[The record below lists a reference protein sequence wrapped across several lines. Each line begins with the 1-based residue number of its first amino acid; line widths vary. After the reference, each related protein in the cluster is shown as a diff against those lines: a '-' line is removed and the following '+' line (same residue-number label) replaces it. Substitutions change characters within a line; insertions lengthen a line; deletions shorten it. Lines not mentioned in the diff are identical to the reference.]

1 LEDVE
6 PEQKIEEVVP
16 EQKEEEDTTLLE
28 KKENP
33 YEELSKEEDKNP
45 EPTGEVTFDFTSLPQ
60 HPMIPILLAA
70 SFFMNCVAL
79 IVPFMTTEIILKGTK
94 TYNITSLIR
103 EMWTKGI
110 YWPTILIV
118 LFSVIFPFMK
128 LGSLTYLF
136 FKK

>member
-1 LEDVE
+1 
-6 PEQKIEEVVP
+6 
-16 EQKEEEDTTLLE
+16 
-28 KKENP
+28 
-33 YEELSKEEDKNP
+33 
-45 EPTGEVTFDFTSLPQ
+45 
-60 HPMIPILLAA
+60 MIPILLAA